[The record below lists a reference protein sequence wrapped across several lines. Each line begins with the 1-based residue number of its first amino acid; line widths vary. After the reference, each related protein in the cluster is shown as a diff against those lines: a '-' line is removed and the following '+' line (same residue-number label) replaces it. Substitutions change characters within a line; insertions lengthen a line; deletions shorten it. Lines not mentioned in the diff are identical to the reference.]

1 MNTVLTNDPKV
12 RANLPAHNKI
22 GAENDEDFYLM
33 PTTERGI
40 AFMERMGGEKGAKK
54 AAKDG
59 RVQVNVRIRPFTRA
73 DQGSTTQA
81 VFNDGDFT
89 VKCESPGKEPHIASY
104 DHCFYGEQ
112 YEVYDCIGKP
122 MLRAAFEGYNVTLFA
137 YGQTG
142 SGKTHSIM
150 GYGTGEEE
158 GILPRYCKN
167 ILGYSQLRLENEPA
181 LTVRLS
187 MTFVELYNEQIRDLL
202 EKKKSGQKM
211 LTELQL
217 RQDAKKGIFIEN
229 VSIHTVMNWQ
239 RIEQLLALGNSQR
252 TVAATNMNATSSRS
266 HSIIIMRL
274 LQKYEPA
281 QPGRKDLESVIHIV
295 DLAGSER
302 QSKTGA
308 EGQQL
313 AEANNIN
320 SSLVTLGR
328 VLASFGEGQ
337 RPPLRDS
344 KLTRLLSDSFGGNSR
359 TWMLACLS
367 PAAPNVPETIST
379 LNYASS
385 AKKIVNKAS
394 VNGSGGGAA
403 DSGKVKQLQ
412 MELAERMERI
422 AELEEEVEALRA
434 KVENRAANPPD
445 TSSFGAVGATV
456 RRSSVAGGSVSPATQ
471 QMTGGL
477 RFIGRAKLSL
487 KNCVLGLTEYNTLP
501 LVVQDP
507 EHDGAALII
516 NTWQVTGNDK
526 DPEEFSDLPTAIKA
540 LTGKRI
546 DFCVHVI
553 SAEGIPEKFTNK
565 VFCRYVFQ
573 KKEGKPL
580 KTEEISGSTE
590 PKWDYKKRFAWSE
603 FTPDLGEYLAKD
615 NVLTFEVIGFP

>member
-1 MNTVLTNDPKV
+1 
-12 RANLPAHNKI
+12 
-22 GAENDEDFYLM
+22 
-33 PTTERGI
+33 
-40 AFMERMGGEKGAKK
+40 
-54 AAKDG
+54 
-59 RVQVNVRIRPFTRA
+59 
-73 DQGSTTQA
+73 
-81 VFNDGDFT
+81 
-89 VKCESPGKEPHIASY
+89 
-104 DHCFYGEQ
+104 
-112 YEVYDCIGKP
+112 
-122 MLRAAFEGYNVTLFA
+122 
-137 YGQTG
+137 
-142 SGKTHSIM
+142 
-150 GYGTGEEE
+150 
-158 GILPRYCKN
+158 
-167 ILGYSQLRLENEPA
+167 
-181 LTVRLS
+181 
-187 MTFVELYNEQIRDLL
+187 
-202 EKKKSGQKM
+202 
-211 LTELQL
+211 
-217 RQDAKKGIFIEN
+217 
-229 VSIHTVMNWQ
+229 MNWQ

-516 NTWQVTGNDK
+516 NTWQV
-526 DPEEFSDLPTAIKA
+526 L
-540 LTGKRI
+540 R
-546 DFCVHVI
+546 
-553 SAEGIPEKFTNK
+553 
-565 VFCRYVFQ
+565 
-573 KKEGKPL
+573 
-580 KTEEISGSTE
+580 
-590 PKWDYKKRFAWSE
+590 
-603 FTPDLGEYLAKD
+603 
-615 NVLTFEVIGFP
+615 